1 MPPCGSSVRRW
12 SKAVCHPD
20 GRAAAGEPALFRGAN
35 CLPHAWTA
43 CLLDSRDLVPTHGSR
58 ISLISADA
66 ADELQRNR
74 SARISPHQPN
84 PRPMGWGMS
93 ATLQLV
99 RHALL
104 SNAYLFAKTLGTPS
118 EASRASFIGLVATE
132 MRALARNHSRQL
144 HFKSV
149 FEIGS
154 VRMRLP
160 VAIAIALHSAGTT
173 GGNAGSPR
181 PVGGFSV
188 ILKCTSIGG
197 A

>member
-1 MPPCGSSVRRW
+1 
-12 SKAVCHPD
+12 
-20 GRAAAGEPALFRGAN
+20 
-35 CLPHAWTA
+35 
-43 CLLDSRDLVPTHGSR
+43 
-58 ISLISADA
+58 
-66 ADELQRNR
+66 
-74 SARISPHQPN
+74 
-84 PRPMGWGMS
+84 MGWGMS

-118 EASRASFIGLVATE
+118 EASRASLIHKNPARRAD